1 MARKEDSPQKK
12 SSHGGEVKAVAEK
25 TDFNQDKFPLLSPHQ
40 TSISSIIPKK
50 MKRTKLY
57 IRAGQAKQEMIFRLP
72 FYLDI
77 TAIKVCLHRFKKEKR
92 NI

>member
-57 IRAGQAKQEMIFRLP
+57 IRAGQARNDFSTSILSG
-72 FYLDI
+72 Y
-77 TAIKVCLHRFKKEKR
+77 HRHKGLST
-92 NI
+92 